1 MADFSYRVI
10 RSSRRTLALEITP
23 TGEVLVRCPR
33 RCSNA
38 QIAAFVQSKA
48 DWLQKHLA
56 KRAAQPQLPPLTAEE
71 VQALAQQAL
80 QDLPV
85 RVARFAALVR
95 VVPWRITIRSQ
106 RTRWGSCSSKGN
118 LNFNCLLAL
127 VPEQVLDYIVVHE
140 LCHRKEMN
148 HSPRFWAEVAKVLPE
163 YDGCRKWLKKNGAG
177 LIARLP

>member
-56 KRAAQPQLPPLTAEE
+56 KRAARPQLPPLTAEE
-71 VQALAQQAL
+71 VQSLTQQAL

-85 RVARFAALVR
+85 RVARFAALVG
-95 VVPWRITIRSQ
+95 VAPLYSGTLPNESVSSCNTEPSQFLNVTVCSLFASTI
-106 RTRWGSCSSKGN
+106 N
-118 LNFNCLLAL
+118 A
-127 VPEQVLDYIVVHE
+127 P
-140 LCHRKEMN
+140 
-148 HSPRFWAEVAKVLPE
+148 SP
-163 YDGCRKWLKKNGAG
+163 GASVNV
-177 LIARLP
+177 

>member
-56 KRAAQPQLPPLTAEE
+56 KRAARPQLPSLTAEE
-71 VQALAQQAL
+71 VHALAQQAL

-85 RVARFAALVR
+85 RVARFAALVG
-95 VVPWRITIRSQ
+95 VVPGRITIRNQ
-106 RTRWGSCSSKGN
+106 RTRWGSCSSKGS
-118 LNFNCLLAL
+118 LNFNCLLML
-127 VPEQVLDYIVVHE
+127 TPPDVRDYVVVHE

-148 HSPRFWAEVAKVLPE
+148 HSPRFWAEVERVLPD
-163 YDGCRKWLKKNGAG
+163 YQAAKAWLKENGST